1 VDLNPSP
8 EQQQLVDTFSALY
21 AKESS
26 PARVRAAEH
35 AGHDP
40 ELWDRLMATGVVAM
54 AVGEGSGGW
63 GATLLDL
70 ALVAEQHGRHLGPAP
85 LLEAQVA
92 ARLLERAGTP
102 AAAALLAGALA
113 GDELVTV
120 ALHGPV
126 QGTLRLVPAGAV
138 ATRVVF
144 VEDGR
149 LCSVGTGGRT
159 TVTNL
164 GSLPLADVPSGGAD
178 ELATGDAAVGAHQ
191 VALDEWAALMANATT
206 GLAAR
211 VLEMGVAYVKERHAF
226 GVPIGSFQAVAHG
239 LADTATAVDGST
251 LLAREAAW
259 AAAEEPGRA
268 RELAALAFGFA
279 AETARQAAL
288 RSLHYHGG
296 YGFMLEHDVQLYF
309 RRATAWPA
317 QYAEPDAAY
326 ARAAACRLGM
336 GV

>member
-1 VDLNPSP
+1 MDLNPSP

-21 AKESS
+21 AKEAT

-40 ELWDRLMATGVVAM
+40 ELWERLVATGVLAM

-92 ARLLERAGTP
+92 ARLLERAGTAP
-102 AAAALLAGALA
+102 ATALLERVLA

-120 ALHGPV
+120 ALHGSDRGV
-126 QGTLRLVPAGAV
+126 LRLVPAGAV
-138 ATRVVF
+138 ASRVLAV
-144 VEDGR
+144 VDGR
-149 LCSVGTGGRT
+149 LLSVDAAGGAP
-159 TVTNL
+159 VTNI
-164 GSLPLADVPSGGAD
+164 GSLPLADVPVAGAH
-178 ELATGDAAVGAHQ
+178 ELAGGDAAVAAHQ
-191 VALDEWAALMANATT
+191 VALDEWAALMANAVT

-211 VLEMGVAYVKERHAF
+211 ALEMGVAYAKERHAF

-239 LADTATAVDGST
+239 LADAATAVDGST

-259 AAAEEPGRA
+259 AAGEEPGRA

-279 AETARQAAL
+279 TETARQSAL
-288 RSLHYHGG
+288 RSLHY
-296 YGFMLEHDVQLYF
+296 
-309 RRATAWPA
+309 
-317 QYAEPDAAY
+317 
-326 ARAAACRLGM
+326 
-336 GV
+336 